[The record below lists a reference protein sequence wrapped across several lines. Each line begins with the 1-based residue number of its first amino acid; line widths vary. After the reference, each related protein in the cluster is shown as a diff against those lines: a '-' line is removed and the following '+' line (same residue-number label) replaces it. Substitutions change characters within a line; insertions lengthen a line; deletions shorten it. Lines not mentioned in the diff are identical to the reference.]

1 MNIAYRTYLYTQ
13 ESERIKLVPNGYFR
27 SGSIKDQAL
36 TKYANQ
42 DIQLIEAQIV
52 AGEDEVEVL
61 RSIKVWYMTIDD
73 QGHIERRTMSSYNS
87 QEIKTIEQNALLE
100 NSDHLVQNYINGL
113 FSEDDSS
120 ANSTEPSE
128 TITSRIWTIFRA
140 VNSAMRSAQ
149 QSLH

>member
-1 MNIAYRTYLYTQ
+1 
-13 ESERIKLVPNGYFR
+13 
-27 SGSIKDQAL
+27 
-36 TKYANQ
+36 
-42 DIQLIEAQIV
+42 
-52 AGEDEVEVL
+52 
-61 RSIKVWYMTIDD
+61 MTIDD

-100 NSDHLVQNYINGL
+100 NSDHLVQNYIDGL

-120 ANSTEPSE
+120 TNSTEPSE

-140 VNSAMRSAQ
+140 VNSAMRSGQ